1 MQGKHL
7 RKTQPSF
14 MIKNT
19 HQTRNR
25 RELPQYDKSTKIPQL
40 TSYLLGKDSAS
51 PKFRNKTKMFALA
64 LSI

>member
-1 MQGKHL
+1 
-7 RKTQPSF
+7 